1 MGFFLR
7 SQAVARRSATA
18 CGPNALRC
26 TPLRRYSSASADG
39 TLPLAGIRV
48 LDMTRVLAGPY
59 CTQILGDLGYAVFPT
74 ANILFQSI
82 GVTY

>member
-1 MGFFLR
+1 MAFFLR

-18 CGPNALRC
+18 CGRNALRC
-26 TPLRRYSSASADG
+26 TPLRSYSSASVDG

-59 CTQILGDLGYAVFPT
+59 CTQILGDLGYAVFCT
-74 ANILFQSI
+74 ANILFQPM
-82 GVTY
+82 GVTC